1 MTQQEMEALFQG
13 DPQSVQQAI
22 DAMTQHE
29 ALVAA
34 DLLMA
39 RRGHNPRD
47 RKWLVPLWRRD
58 RVAWGVAQQ
67 AKRDKKEAEE

>member
-1 MTQQEMEALFQG
+1 MGQPELEALFQG
-13 DPQSVQQAI
+13 DPATVQAAI

-29 ALVAA
+29 ALVGA
-34 DLLMA
+34 DLLMS

-58 RVAWGVAQQ
+58 RVAYGVARD
-67 AKRDKKEAEE
+67 AKQDKKEAEE